1 MEAEQKTNIPVN
13 GKKRY
18 LSDLIYSILG
28 LVVMNGVIQMVLYP
42 YLNKQMGEERFGDV
56 LSLISIV
63 AIMGTTFGTAANYS
77 RVVSTTKRKVEN
89 GDYNIFLTIIAVLS
103 VIVSLA
109 TMLIMKDFTLWGYL
123 GFSVLMIFT
132 VLRYYADVEFRLNVN
147 YKRFFIFYLFIS
159 IGYLLGVLVYPATKS
174 WIVTMLL
181 GEIISVVYVLAVGK
195 IFRGSYVQKSEDF
208 KENMK
213 SVVLLSGTNLISALI
228 LNVDRLMLQYFEG
241 GTAVTIFYTAT
252 LVGKIVAL
260 VSGPLNGVII
270 GHLAKYKG
278 GLPAKKFVGI
288 CGGATLFGLIINVAC
303 VAVSYV
309 FVKLMYPDV
318 FDMAKPYFW
327 IANAGQVFYFIS
339 GTLTVI
345 LLRFT
350 DEKYQLY
357 INIAY
362 LLAFLIFAFPMVIS
376 WGIWGMAI
384 ALLIVNLLRIILIAV
399 MGIKLLKIGG

>member
-1 MEAEQKTNIPVN
+1 MEAEQKINMPTNS
-13 GKKRY
+13 KKRY

-89 GDYNIFLTIIAVLS
+89 GDYNFFLTIIAVLS

-109 TMLIMKDFTLWGYL
+109 TMLIMKEFTLWGYL
-123 GFSVLMIFT
+123 GFSVLMIYT

-181 GEIISVVYVLAVGK
+181 GEVISVVYVLAVGK
-195 IFRGSYVQKSEDF
+195 IFRGPYVQKSEDF

-288 CGGATLFGLIINVAC
+288 CGCATLLGLIINVAC
-303 VAVSYV
+303 VAISYV
-309 FVKLMYPDV
+309 FVKFMYPDV
-318 FDMAKPYFW
+318 FDMSKPYFW

-339 GTLTVI
+339 GTLTII

-362 LLAFLIFAFPMVIS
+362 LLTFIILAFPMVIS

-384 ALLIVNLLRIILIAV
+384 ALLIVNLMRIIMITI
-399 MGIKLLKIGG
+399 MGVKLL

>member
-1 MEAEQKTNIPVN
+1 MEAEQKT

-28 LVVMNGVIQMVLYP
+28 LVVMNGVIQMILYP
-42 YLNKQMGEERFGDV
+42 YLNKQMGEERFGEV
-56 LSLISIV
+56 LSLISVV

-89 GDYNIFLTIIAVLS
+89 GDYNFFLTIIAILS
-103 VIVSLA
+103 LIVSLP
-109 TMLIMKDFTLWGYL
+109 TLLIMKELTVWGYI
-123 GFSVLMIFT
+123 GFSILMIFT
-132 VLRYYADVEFRLNVN
+132 VLRYYADVEFRLNIN
-147 YKRFFIFYLFIS
+147 YKRFFVFYLFIS
-159 IGYLLGVLVYPATKS
+159 IGYVLGVLVYPVTKS
-174 WIVTMLL
+174 WMVTMLL
-181 GEIISVVYVLAVGK
+181 GEMISVAYVFAVGK
-195 IFRGSYVQKSEDF
+195 IFRPPYLKKSEYF
-208 KENMK
+208 KDNIK
-213 SVVLLSGTNLISALI
+213 SVMLLSGTNLISALI

-241 GTAVTIFYTAT
+241 GTAVTVFYTAT

-278 GLPAKKFVGI
+278 GLSSKRFVGI
-288 CGGATLFGLIINVAC
+288 CGIATLLGLIINVGC

-309 FVKLMYPDV
+309 FVKIMYPEV
-318 FDMAKPYFW
+318 FDIAKPYFW

-339 GTLTVI
+339 GTLTII

-350 DEKYQLY
+350 DEKYQLF

-362 LLAFLIFAFPMVIS
+362 LLAFIILAFPMVIS

-384 ALLIVNLLRIILIAV
+384 ALLAVNLMRILMIVI
-399 MGIKLLKIGG
+399 MGMKLLKLSEYSEI